1 MLIALLIL
9 KSIKLSVR
17 EVIKKKNN
25 ELFSVVIVE
34 KTKRGK

>member
-25 ELFSVVIVE
+25 ELFLVVIVE